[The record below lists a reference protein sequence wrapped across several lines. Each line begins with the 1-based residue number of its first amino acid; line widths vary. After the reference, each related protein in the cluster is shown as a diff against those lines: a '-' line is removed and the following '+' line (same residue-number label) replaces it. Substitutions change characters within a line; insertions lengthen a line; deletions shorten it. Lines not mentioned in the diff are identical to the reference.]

1 VRFQN
6 TINTP
11 WLTGDDSVRDV
22 TRHQF
27 LSQRLQITGLG
38 TPTFQSYVDKLLQIH
53 SLFQRHVPEGSLMSF
68 PQPSLEGYPC
78 ADFSTR
84 YFTSRRDEPMGE
96 ATPFS
101 KTVDP
106 KGVLLSMMGDD
117 LFHGVENQVLYY
129 SIRKDGDGDTPR

>member
-1 VRFQN
+1 
-6 TINTP
+6 
-11 WLTGDDSVRDV
+11 
-22 TRHQF
+22 
-27 LSQRLQITGLG
+27 
-38 TPTFQSYVDKLLQIH
+38 
-53 SLFQRHVPEGSLMSF
+53 MSF

-78 ADFSTR
+78 ADFSTC